1 MVWKN
6 KFHERINE
14 LWKRAK
20 EQKSK
25 MTQTEYA
32 RRLSPHLFRWGLV
45 DFLLLM
51 SYDGIKIRFLVRM
64 GVILGIGDIST
75 IFLLFDG
82 YFYYISTFSGFAF
95 LGGLALAAFIEI
107 ENLEHEYRTADGKGH
122 KALAGISLS
131 IGKGEFVAVLGA
143 NGSGKSTLARHL
155 NGLLLPSA
163 GQVRIDGLSTLEAA
177 EKNELWKIRSQV
189 GMVFQNPDNQL
200 IAAIVED
207 DVAFGPENLGVEP
220 VEIRQRVTEA
230 LQAVGMER
238 FRKRAPHLLSGGQKQ
253 RVAIAGTLAMET
265 DCLVLDEPTAMLDP
279 QGRKEVMG
287 VVERL
292 HREKGLTVVLI
303 THFMAE
309 AMQAQRVVVMGE
321 GKVLM
326 EGSPGE
332 IFAQGEKLKS
342 LGLEVPLAGELA
354 ERLRKAGL
362 PLSPGPMLTAEE
374 LLAGLKEIR
383 GKGYGH

>member
-1 MVWKN
+1 
-6 KFHERINE
+6 
-14 LWKRAK
+14 
-20 EQKSK
+20 
-25 MTQTEYA
+25 
-32 RRLSPHLFRWGLV
+32 
-45 DFLLLM
+45 
-51 SYDGIKIRFLVRM
+51 
-64 GVILGIGDIST
+64 
-75 IFLLFDG
+75 
-82 YFYYISTFSGFAF
+82 
-95 LGGLALAAFIEI
+95 
-107 ENLEHEYRTADGKGH
+107 
-122 KALAGISLS
+122 
-131 IGKGEFVAVLGA
+131 
-143 NGSGKSTLARHL
+143 
-155 NGLLLPSA
+155 
-163 GQVRIDGLSTLEAA
+163 
-177 EKNELWKIRSQV
+177 
-189 GMVFQNPDNQL
+189 MVFQNPDNQL

-220 VEIRQRVTEA
+220 VDIRQRVTEA

-326 EGSPGE
+326 EGNPRK

-362 PLSPGPMLTAEE
+362 PLPPGPMLTAEE

-383 GKGYGH
+383 GKGYGHRA

>member
-1 MVWKN
+1 M
-6 KFHERINE
+6 
-14 LWKRAK
+14 
-20 EQKSK
+20 
-25 MTQTEYA
+25 
-32 RRLSPHLFRWGLV
+32 
-45 DFLLLM
+45 
-51 SYDGIKIRFLVRM
+51 
-64 GVILGIGDIST
+64 
-75 IFLLFDG
+75 
-82 YFYYISTFSGFAF
+82 
-95 LGGLALAAFIEI
+95 AAFIEI

-155 NGLLLPSA
+155 NGLLLPTT

-309 AMQAQRVVVMGE
+309 AMRAQRVVVMGE

-326 EGSPGE
+326 EGSPRE

-362 PLSPGPMLTAEE
+362 PLPSDPMLTAEE

-383 GKGYGH
+383 GKGYGHRA